1 VVRVISLIL
10 LMLAGCAETSYR
22 SSNPSI
28 PDAANL
34 LREGGKAYARGDCK
48 NAVELF
54 SSLLEIVPED
64 VDTMLKIARC
74 SYLLGNSES
83 ALAQYRAVLR
93 IDPKSRSAHYNILF
107 IQLESLVETSSA
119 VIENAPPKRD
129 DEEALLAVA
138 KGIISSVTN
147 PRDVANPAALSTAAS
162 SGSVDADPVDP
173 ESLAPTPAELSKVTI
188 SGSVDA
194 DPVDPESL
202 APTPAELSK
211 VTITGS
217 VDADPVEP
225 ESLAPTPAELSKVTI
240 SGSVDAD
247 PVDPESLAPTPA
259 ELSKVTISGS
269 VDAGPLEP
277 ESLSPPSL
285 ASMSDAMA
293 AKNPGEW
300 FVNIG
305 AYASELSAENWSLR
319 LQNSGYDAVVEDVR
333 TAEGKMLKRVRLTG
347 FDSEEAAQSVAIEL
361 EADYGTGPL
370 WVGQVTK

>member
-1 VVRVISLIL
+1 MVRVISLIL

-48 NAVELF
+48 NAIELF

-93 IDPKSRSAHYNILF
+93 IDPKSRSAHYNTLF

-162 SGSVDADPVDP
+162 SGSVDADPVD
-173 ESLAPTPAELSKVTI
+173 
-188 SGSVDA
+188 
-194 DPVDPESL
+194 
-202 APTPAELSK
+202 
-211 VTITGS
+211 
-217 VDADPVEP
+217 P

>member
-1 VVRVISLIL
+1 MVRVISLIL

-48 NAVELF
+48 NAIELF

-138 KGIISSVTN
+138 KGVIGSVTN
-147 PRDVANPAALSTAAS
+147 PRDVANSAALSTAAS
-162 SGSVDADPVDP
+162 S
-173 ESLAPTPAELSKVTI
+173 
-188 SGSVDA
+188 
-194 DPVDPESL
+194 
-202 APTPAELSK
+202 
-211 VTITGS
+211 GS

-240 SGSVDAD
+240 SGSVDAG
-247 PVDPESLAPTPA
+247 PVKPESLAPTLAEPSKFTISGSVDVGPVESANLSPTPPA
-259 ELSKVTISGS
+259 LTKATISGS
-269 VDAGPLEP
+269 VDAGPVEPESLAPNTAARSKATISSPGDAGLLEP
-277 ESLSPPSL
+277 ESLSPTSL

-319 LQNSGYDAVVEDVR
+319 LQNSGYDAVLEDVR
-333 TAEGKMLKRVRLTG
+333 TADGKMLKRVRLIG

>member
-1 VVRVISLIL
+1 MVRVISLIL

-48 NAVELF
+48 NAIELF

-162 SGSVDADPVDP
+162 S
-173 ESLAPTPAELSKVTI
+173 
-188 SGSVDA
+188 
-194 DPVDPESL
+194 
-202 APTPAELSK
+202 
-211 VTITGS
+211 GS

>member
-1 VVRVISLIL
+1 MVRVISLIL

-48 NAVELF
+48 NAIELF

-138 KGIISSVTN
+138 KGIIGSVTN
-147 PRDVANPAALSTAAS
+147 PRDVANSAALSTAAS
-162 SGSVDADPVDP
+162 SGSVDADPV
-173 ESLAPTPAELSKVTI
+173 E
-188 SGSVDA
+188 
-194 DPVDPESL
+194 
-202 APTPAELSK
+202 
-211 VTITGS
+211 
-217 VDADPVEP
+217 
-225 ESLAPTPAELSKVTI
+225 
-240 SGSVDAD
+240 
-247 PVDPESLAPTPA
+247 PESLAPTPA